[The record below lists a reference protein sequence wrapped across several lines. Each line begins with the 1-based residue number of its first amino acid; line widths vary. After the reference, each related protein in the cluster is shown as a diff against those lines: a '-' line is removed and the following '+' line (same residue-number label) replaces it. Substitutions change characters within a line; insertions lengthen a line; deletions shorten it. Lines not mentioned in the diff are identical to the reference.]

1 MTQAEVERFAT
12 DLAALD
18 PPRARLGEGDYAQHR
33 GGESS
38 SFDPCSPRPNL
49 GLAISGGPDSLA
61 LLLLAHAARPGKIEA
76 ATVDHRLRPSARAE
90 CEAVATL
97 CATLAVPH
105 TILTARWAVL
115 PTANLQAEARVE
127 RYALLADWA
136 TSRALATVA
145 TAHHAD
151 DQAETLLMRLAR
163 GSGVGGL
170 AGTRPSRPLTATIPL
185 IRPLLGW
192 RKAELEAIVSAAGLA
207 PANDPANRD
216 PRHDRTRVRAMLANL
231 APDAA
236 PRLAASAAW
245 LREADEALDWSLVR
259 LDRIRRDGDTLRLD
273 PTDLPREFQRRLLL
287 AAFATLAA
295 PAPRGPDLARA
306 IAALARGDTVTLGP
320 LKLSGGAQWH
330 ISLAPPRTPR

>member
-1 MTQAEVERFAT
+1 MTRTEVERFAT
-12 DLAALD
+12 DLAVLN
-18 PPRARLGEGDYAQHR
+18 PPRARLGEGDRSATPSG

-38 SFDPCSPRPNL
+38 SSLRPKL

-61 LLLLAHAARPGKIEA
+61 LLLLAHAARPGEIEA
-76 ATVDHRLRPSARAE
+76 ATVDHRLRPAARAE
-90 CEAVATL
+90 CEAVAAI
-97 CATLAVPH
+97 CAALAIPH
-105 TILTARWAVL
+105 AILTARWAV
-115 PTANLQAEARVE
+115 PPSANLQAEARAE

-136 TSRALATVA
+136 TSRALAAVA

-192 RKAELEAIVSAAGLA
+192 RKADLAAIVAAAGLA
-207 PANDPANRD
+207 PADDPANRD
-216 PRHDRTRVRAMLANL
+216 PRHDRTRVRAMLADL

-236 PRLAASAAW
+236 PRLAASATW
-245 LREADEALDWSLVR
+245 LREADEALDWSLAR
-259 LDRIRRDGDTLRLD
+259 LDRIRRDGNSLRLD
-273 PTDLPREFQRRLLL
+273 PTDLPRELQRRLLL
-287 AAFATLAA
+287 AAFAMLAA

-306 IAALARGDTVTLGP
+306 IAALTRGDTVTLGP
-320 LKLSGGAQWH
+320 LKLAGGAQWH

>member
-12 DLAALD
+12 DLAALN
-18 PPRARLGEGDYAQHR
+18 PPRASLGEGDRSATPS
-33 GGESS
+33 GGGASS
-38 SFDPCSPRPNL
+38 NEYRPL

-61 LLLLAHAARPGKIEA
+61 LLLLAHAARPGAIEA
-76 ATVDHRLRPSARAE
+76 ATVDHRFRPAARAE
-90 CEAVATL
+90 GEAVAAI
-97 CATLAVPH
+97 CKTLAIPH
-105 TILTARWAVL
+105 AILTARWAVP
-115 PTANLQAEARVE
+115 PTANLQAEARTE
-127 RYALLADWA
+127 RYALLGQWA
-136 TSRALATVA
+136 TSRALCAVA

-192 RKAELEAIVSAAGLA
+192 RKAELEAIVAAAGLT
-207 PANDPANRD
+207 PADDPANRD
-216 PRHDRTRVRAMLANL
+216 PRHDRTRVRAMLADL

-236 PRLAASAAW
+236 PRLAASATW
-245 LREADEALDWSLVR
+245 LREADEALDWSLAR
-259 LDRIRRDGDTLRLD
+259 LDRIRRDGDSLLLD
-273 PTDLPREFQRRLLL
+273 PSDLPRELQRRLLI
-287 AAFATLAA
+287 AAFAALDA

-320 LKLSGGAQWH
+320 LKLAGGVQWH
-330 ISLAPPRTPR
+330 ITLAPPRTPR